1 VTEQAE
7 TPPAPTEPRET
18 GDVGAGPT
26 TGPAGKRQRRIVF
39 LLPVLAAAVGFGA
52 WAWWSQIRVDPVQV
66 SLALPNAP
74 RLASAAPGQTVY
86 RIDATRSSVTY
97 EVEEIL
103 AGKSNVAKGTT
114 RGIAGDILID
124 ADTPSASKVGEIVVN
139 VQQLTSDQEVR
150 DNRLRHEYLSSMRYP
165 LAYLRVSE
173 ITGMPTQIET
183 GKDYPIELKGELQVK
198 AITKPITLAA
208 VASKTA
214 DDELKVAATA
224 TVKLAE
230 WSIGPISLGPLVKSG
245 DEAKLTF
252 TTVAINEAKGLP
264 YDVVEAAPLAT
275 LPAPS
280 GGPSFNAM
288 VKPILEKNCAS
299 CHNPGQAG
307 SGIWT
312 LETAADAA
320 KVASGLGLVTG
331 SGYMPPWPA
340 SDVGIPL
347 KHARA
352 MSDDDIRTISEWSAA
367 RGPLDVDPATKI
379 VAAPD
384 NLEAQYAIRADQRLT
399 YDAPYQGSTDN
410 TNDYRC
416 FVLDPKFTEPSFV
429 TGFQFLPDQLSVAH
443 HALGFKVEES
453 QKEAV
458 AKLDADS
465 EGTGWQCYAGMS
477 GPGGTQSPDG
487 TSKGSQLIM
496 GWVPGQRPNKLPA
509 GSGIKMGA
517 GDVIV
522 VQVHYHFAHEAPA
535 DRSAMVIE
543 TSTDQSLDEVLTQ
556 TYLGPAEIPC
566 GPDEQGP
573 MCDRNKV
580 LERLDAEF
588 GPTASVIANG
598 LMLLCGKKLAD
609 YPVPTDGIAHS
620 TCDQRVRRD
629 GELISITGHEHEI
642 GKTFRMTLNP
652 GTPNEKILLDIP
664 DWDFKWQ
671 LVYAPEETIQ
681 LKRGDVL
688 RVECSWDR
696 DLIKSVDPIYVT
708 WAEGTEDEMCYSAV
722 TTRLEKN

>member
-1 VTEQAE
+1 MEPNEPGENLAD
-7 TPPAPTEPRET
+7 PGALPATK
-18 GDVGAGPT
+18 GA
-26 TGPAGKRQRRIVF
+26 RRIVF
-39 LLPVLAAAVGFGA
+39 LLPVLVAAMGFGA
-52 WAWWSQIRVDPVQV
+52 WAWWSQIRVEPVQV

-74 RLASAAPGQTVY
+74 RLTAAAPGQTVY

-114 RGIAGDILID
+114 RGISGDIMID
-124 ADTPSASKVGEIVVN
+124 ANKPSASTIGEIVVN
-139 VQQLTSDQEVR
+139 VEQLTSDQSIR
-150 DNRLRHEYLSSMRYP
+150 DDRLRHEYLSSTRYP

-173 ITGMPTQIET
+173 ISGMPAKIET
-183 GKDYPIELKGELQVK
+183 GKDYTIELKGELQVK
-198 AITKPITLAA
+198 TIKKPVTLTATA
-208 VASKTA
+208 TKTA
-214 DDELKVAATA
+214 EDELKVTA
-224 TVKLAE
+224 TTSVKLAA
-230 WSIGPISLGPLVKSG
+230 WAIGPISLGPLVKSG

-264 YDVVEAAPLAT
+264 YDVVEAAPSAT

-280 GGPSFNAM
+280 GGPSFNAR

-307 SGIWT
+307 AAIWK

-331 SGYMPPWPA
+331 TGYMPPWPA

-347 KHARA
+347 KHDRK
-352 MSDDDIRTISEWSAA
+352 MSADDVRIISEWSAA
-367 RGPLDVDPATKI
+367 RGPLDVDPTTRI

-384 NLEAQYAIRADQRLT
+384 NLEAQYAIREDQRIS
-399 YDAPYQGSTDN
+399 YDAPYQGSTEN

-429 TGFQFLPDQLSVAH
+429 TGFQFLPDQLTVTH
-443 HALGFKVEES
+443 HALGFKVDAS
-453 QKEAV
+453 QRDAV

-465 EGTGWQCYAGMS
+465 EGTGWECYVGMS

-487 TSKGSQLIM
+487 ASNGSQLIM

-517 GDVIV
+517 GDMIV
-522 VQVHYHFAHEAPA
+522 MQVHYHFAHEAPA
-535 DRSAMVIE
+535 DRASIVIE
-543 TSTDQSLDEVLTQ
+543 TSTDQSLDEVITQ

-566 GPDEQGP
+566 GPEEQGP
-573 MCDRNKV
+573 MCDRAKV
-580 LERLDAEF
+580 LERLEKDF
-588 GPTASVIANG
+588 GPSGPVIADG

-609 YPVPTDGIAHS
+609 FPVPTDGIAHS

-629 GELISITGHEHEI
+629 GELVSITGHEHEI

-671 LVYAPEETIQ
+671 LVYAPVETIQ
-681 LKRGDVL
+681 LKKGDVL

-696 DLIKSVDPIYVT
+696 ALIKSVEPIYVT

-722 TTRLEKN
+722 STRLKKN